1 MLAVAKQQTQPGGC
15 IKGAAFREFVVWYE
29 QKVGPE
35 AFGSRVS
42 KMPEWM
48 KKDLDVALPALGIR
62 DSIWYPDVTVHR
74 LLDLL
79 TDNMTSGQRHAL
91 ALQGANHVMDVTLR
105 GIFRIMFGWMATPE
119 RYAAY
124 GQRLWSSYYD
134 CGDFQIAFTEDGGG
148 AVATIRNW
156 ATHHPFICDINRGA
170 SIAIYKAMKCND
182 VSCIRHAC
190 VAEGGSECRFVTRWS
205 AVRP

>member
-35 AFGSRVS
+35 AFESRVS

-134 CGDFQIAFTEDGGG
+134 CGDFQIALTEDGGG

-170 SIAIYKAMKCND
+170 PR
-182 VSCIRHAC
+182 V
-190 VAEGGSECRFVTRWS
+190 GF
-205 AVRP
+205 

>member
-1 MLAVAKQQTQPGGC
+1 MLAARSIVPNLAGGR
-15 IKGAAFREFVVWYE
+15 IKGAAFKEFVLWYE
-29 QKVGPE
+29 HRVGPE

-42 KMPEWM
+42 NLEGWM
-48 KKDLDVALPALGIR
+48 KRELDVALPGLGIH
-62 DSIWYPDVTVHR
+62 DSTWYEARTVHR

-79 TDNMTSGQRHAL
+79 TDGMSPGQRHAF
-91 ALQGANHVMDVTLR
+91 ALQGSHHVMDVTLR
-105 GIFRIMFGWMATPE
+105 GVFRILFGWIATPD
-119 RYAAY
+119 RYAAF

-134 CGDFQIAFTEDGGG
+134 SGDFQIVLMPEGGG

-170 SIAIYKAMKCND
+170 SIAIYKAMKCQD

-190 VAEGGSECRFVTRWS
+190 VADGADECRFVTRWQ
-205 AVRP
+205 P